1 MVDVKYINGDQ
12 EIFETKESIFSP
24 WKYDKESESYAIP
37 AIDGDIEIPRE
48 SVQRL
53 QHIKVE

>member
-12 EIFETKESIFSP
+12 ETFETTESVYSP
-24 WKYDKESESYAIP
+24 WKYVKESESYI
-37 AIDGDIEIPRE
+37 IQDISGNIEIPRE

-53 QHIKVE
+53 QHIKAD